1 MIMRSKIPKF
11 ILAILLMVLSFSLS
25 GCRLIDKLDTFSFN
39 PMLNY
44 LNLNYVD
51 IYYQNDIADLSNKNQ
66 LVYFDFKEH
75 DKSYYKKQK
84 FEDSNEFES
93 QFSKYGIVFSDDVYM
108 KRYFMRNEI
117 SKDNDRYFYIDISI
131 KNFKAKNLTLECE
144 GYENMIV
151 SFTDNS
157 LNLYTKKNSVDKWK
171 IDNGK
176 KIKNILLKCK
186 FYDGTSKAPR
196 IEHLE
201 EK

>member
-1 MIMRSKIPKF
+1 MRSKIPKF

-108 KRYFMRNEI
+108 KRYFKRNEI

-157 LNLYTKKNSVDKWK
+157 LKLYTKKNSVDKWK

>member
-1 MIMRSKIPKF
+1 MRSKIPKF
-11 ILAILLMVLSFSLS
+11 IVAILLMVLSFSLS
-25 GCRLIDKLDTFSFN
+25 GCRLIDKLDTLSFN

-75 DKSYYKKQK
+75 DKSYYKKQE
-84 FEDSNEFES
+84 FENSNEFES

-157 LNLYTKKNSVDKWK
+157 LELYTKKNSVDKWK

>member
-1 MIMRSKIPKF
+1 MRSKIPKY
-11 ILAILLMVLSFSLS
+11 IVAILLMVLSFSLS
-25 GCRLIDKLDTFSFN
+25 GCRLIDKLDTLSFN

-93 QFSKYGIVFSDDVYM
+93 QFSKYGIVFSDDVYI
-108 KRYFMRNEI
+108 KRYFIRNEI

-157 LNLYTKKNSVDKWK
+157 LKLYTKKNSVDKWK

>member
-1 MIMRSKIPKF
+1 MRSKIPKF
-11 ILAILLMVLSFSLS
+11 ILAILLVVLSFSLS

-66 LVYFDFKEH
+66 LAYFDFKEH

-108 KRYFMRNEI
+108 KRYFIRNEI

-157 LNLYTKKNSVDKWK
+157 LKLYTKKNSVDKWK

>member
-1 MIMRSKIPKF
+1 MRSKIPKF
-11 ILAILLMVLSFSLS
+11 ILAILLVVLSFSLS
-25 GCRLIDKLDTFSFN
+25 GCRFIDKLDTFAFN

-66 LVYFDFKEH
+66 LAYFDFKEH

-108 KRYFMRNEI
+108 KRYFIRNEI

-157 LNLYTKKNSVDKWK
+157 LKLYTKKNSVDKWK